1 MTDFWGGDERT
12 GNGKNNGKGNDD
24 DRITSKCEAF
34 HCAVDGETSIDAWY
48 SLGGS

>member
-12 GNGKNNGKGNDD
+12 GKGNDN

-34 HCAVDGETSIDAWY
+34 HCAVDDKTSIAAWY

>member
-1 MTDFWGGDERT
+1 MTDFWGWDERT
-12 GNGKNNGKGNDD
+12 GKRTDD

-34 HCAVDGETSIDAWY
+34 HCAADSDTSIAAWY